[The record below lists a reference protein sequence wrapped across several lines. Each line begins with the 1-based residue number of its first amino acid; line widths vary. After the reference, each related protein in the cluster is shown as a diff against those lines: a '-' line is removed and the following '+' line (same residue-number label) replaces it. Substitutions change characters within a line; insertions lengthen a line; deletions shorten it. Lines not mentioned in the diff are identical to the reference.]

1 MEITFR
7 RQQRS
12 AVDMAFGHVSIM
24 VELELEIKFLL
35 KHAVRSVITNFVR
48 SKSVCEEVR
57 RAVWVLPRL
66 LLCD

>member
-35 KHAVRSVITNFVR
+35 ETCQIRHN
-48 SKSVCEEVR
+48 E
-57 RAVWVLPRL
+57 
-66 LLCD
+66 LCQVKKCL